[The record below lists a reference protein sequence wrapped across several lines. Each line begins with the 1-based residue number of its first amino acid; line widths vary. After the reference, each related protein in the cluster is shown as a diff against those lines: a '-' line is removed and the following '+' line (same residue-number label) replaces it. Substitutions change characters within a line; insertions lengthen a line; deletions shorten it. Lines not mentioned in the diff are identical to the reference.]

1 MDLMNSLYQELGM
14 SETPGRRG
22 RGGSFKRKAESVV
35 TLFSQSTHWSSVGL
49 FMDDIYDLDCFM
61 HGGWLIFALA
71 IGSALA
77 GYAESEGHDLGGGTG
92 GGYDLSGGAESFDHG
107 WQGGGGGGGEA
118 IEYHQTPTKH
128 FEHTKAVP
136 VHVVKKVGVPVPHP
150 VGVPVPQVVKVPVPQ
165 PYPVHINVPQ
175 PIPIPIYKLVPQEIE
190 KKVPIHVE
198 KLVPVY
204 IKKPYKVEI
213 EKHYPVHVNKPY
225 PVHVPVFK
233 HVYHETKHEK
243 YVDHGGHH

>member
-1 MDLMNSLYQELGM
+1 MKVIGA
-14 SETPGRRG
+14 
-22 RGGSFKRKAESVV
+22 SFI
-35 TLFSQSTHWSSVGL
+35 L
-49 FMDDIYDLDCFM
+49 
-61 HGGWLIFALA
+61 ALA
-71 IGSALA
+71 LGSALA
-77 GYAESEGHDLGGGTG
+77 GYAESDGHDGG
-92 GGYDLSGGAESFDHG
+92 GGYDLQDHSLGEDHG
-107 WQGGGGGGGEA
+107 WQASAGGGDDGGV
-118 IEYHQTPTKH
+118 EYHQAPTKH

-136 VHVVKKVGVPVPHP
+136 VHIVKKVGVPLPHP

-165 PYPVHINVPQ
+165 PYPVHVHVPQ

-204 IKKPYKVEI
+204 VKKPYKVEI

-243 YVDHGGHH
+243 SVDHGGKGGWN